1 MLQGKTIVVGVTGGI
16 AVYKAVDLVS
26 RLRKLGADIHVI
38 MTKSATQFVQPLTF
52 REISGNPVVTDMW
65 DEPKMWHVQHISLAR
80 KADLLAI
87 VPATAN
93 IMGKIAHGIADDMLT
108 TTVLATTAPVFL
120 APAMNTQM
128 YKNPITQDNMHRLRS
143 YGFRIMEP
151 ASGYLACGE
160 EGMGRLP
167 EPADIVDRIVAIMM
181 AKRDFSGKT
190 MLVTAAGTQE
200 PIDPVRY
207 IGNRSSGKMGY
218 AIAQAARDRGA
229 RVILISGPTFLPQ
242 PHGIEFIAVQTA
254 QEMKEAVLRYYGE
267 VQVVIKAAAVAD
279 YRPQQAAEHKI
290 KKLNSH
296 MTIELEKNPDILWEL
311 GQKKQHQILVGFAAE
326 TQSLLENARE
336 KLERKNLDMLVANDV
351 TIAGAGFNTETNI
364 VKLLLSD
371 GAIEE
376 LPLLTKKEVA
386 EIILDK
392 IDEFLQRKC

>member
-364 VKLLLSD
+364 VKLLLSG

-392 IDEFLQRKC
+392 IDVFLQRKC

>member
-364 VKLLLSD
+364 VKLLLSG

>member
-16 AVYKAVDLVS
+16 AVYKAADLVS

-38 MTKSATQFVQPLTF
+38 MTKSAAQFVQPLTF
-52 REISGNPVVTDMW
+52 REISGNPVVSDMW
-65 DEPKMWHVQHISLAR
+65 DEPRMWHVQHISLAR

-93 IMGKIAHGIADDMLT
+93 IIGKIAHGIADDMLT
-108 TTVLATTAPVFL
+108 TTVMATTAPVFL

-128 YKNPITQDNMHRLRS
+128 YKNPITQDNMRRLRS
-143 YGFRIMEP
+143 YGFQIMEP

-181 AKRDFSGKT
+181 VKRDFSGKT
-190 MLVTAAGTQE
+190 VLVTAAGTQE

-229 RVILISGPTFLPQ
+229 RVILISGPTFLSQ

-254 QEMKEAVLRYYGE
+254 QEMKDAVLRHYAE
-267 VQVVIKAAAVAD
+267 VHVVIKAAAVAD

-290 KKLNSH
+290 KKLNPH
-296 MTIELEKNPDILWEL
+296 MTIELEKNPDILLEL

-326 TQSLLENARE
+326 THNLLENARE
-336 KLERKNLDMLVANDV
+336 KLQRKNLDMLVANDV
-351 TIAGAGFNTETNI
+351 TIAGAGFNTDTNI
-364 VKLLLSD
+364 VKLLLSN

-386 EIILDK
+386 EKILDK
-392 IDEFLQRKC
+392 IDEFLQRKS

>member
-1 MLQGKTIVVGVTGGI
+1 
-16 AVYKAVDLVS
+16 
-26 RLRKLGADIHVI
+26 
-38 MTKSATQFVQPLTF
+38 
-52 REISGNPVVTDMW
+52 
-65 DEPKMWHVQHISLAR
+65 
-80 KADLLAI
+80 
-87 VPATAN
+87 
-93 IMGKIAHGIADDMLT
+93 
-108 TTVLATTAPVFL
+108 
-120 APAMNTQM
+120 
-128 YKNPITQDNMHRLRS
+128 
-143 YGFRIMEP
+143 MEP

-364 VKLLLSD
+364 VKLLLSG

-392 IDEFLQRKC
+392 IDVFLQRKC

>member
-392 IDEFLQRKC
+392 IDVFLQRKC